1 MLQFLI
7 STLEDSNDE
16 LVFEEIYYKYKDAT
30 MRRALWLL
38 NNNHFDAEEAFQ
50 LTWLQISRS
59 IGKIKTRNE
68 RAISTYIMK
77 TLEFKVIDV
86 AKSNNKWREGN
97 DRLTIGKNEYI
108 SDDILYLI
116 CAKEKQERIIK
127 VLNSMEEKHRD
138 VMILFYLHGLTVR
151 VIAEHMGLNENTV
164 WKRLYRGKY
173 IFVKKLKQE
182 GIYDE

>member
-50 LTWLQISRS
+50 LTWMQISRR

-86 AKSNNKWREGN
+86 TKSNTKWQKIT
-97 DRLTIGKNEYI
+97 DRLTMCKNEYI
-108 SDDILYLI
+108 SDDIL
-116 CAKEKQERIIK
+116 
-127 VLNSMEEKHRD
+127 
-138 VMILFYLHGLTVR
+138 
-151 VIAEHMGLNENTV
+151 
-164 WKRLYRGKY
+164 
-173 IFVKKLKQE
+173 
-182 GIYDE
+182 